1 MGDERASFDNVGVG
15 IHFASINGVIFQNHD
30 ALLSW
35 EYYAPLVN
43 PRLTR
48 TYAGDWTS
56 CSKNCQGKN
65 SPPCSCLT
73 KTLLLIAKS
82 VPRIEMHPSS
92 RSADNSTG
100 TMRPPTDSSQKAQAK
115 NVQHALQLHV
125 KYCLNS

>member
-1 MGDERASFDNVGVG
+1 MFRPLLRASIYIFRFTNAAAGKKAVGDERASFDNVGVG

-56 CSKNCQGKN
+56 FSKNCQGKN

-73 KTLLLIAKS
+73 KTLLLIAKAL
-82 VPRIEMHPSS
+82 SS
-92 RSADNSTG
+92 
-100 TMRPPTDSSQKAQAK
+100 K
-115 NVQHALQLHV
+115 N
-125 KYCLNS
+125 